1 MVKWGVGIAV
11 VLALL
16 SYWELALIAVI
27 CIPIA
32 MVAIPTMI
40 ITAGAT
46 IGVLLAKGLLILL
59 LILIF
64 G

>member
-1 MVKWGVGIAV
+1 MVKWGVCIAV

-16 SYWELALIAVI
+16 SYWELALLVVI
-27 CIPIA
+27 CVPIA

>member
-1 MVKWGVGIAV
+1 MIKWGVGIAV

-16 SYWELALIAVI
+16 SYWELALLAII
-27 CIPIA
+27 CIPII
-32 MVAIPTMI
+32 MVALPTMV
-40 ITAGAT
+40 ITAGAML
-46 IGVLLAKGLLILL
+46 GVLLAKGLLILL